1 MFDDDFK
8 PYLIEVNT
16 NPCLELASPLLAR
29 LIPTMLEN
37 AFRVVTDPLFPP
49 PEGFSQKKQVVQEL
63 CPENKFHVV
72 FDERV
77 DGPALETAFKTK
89 ENVIVEIDEEEIS
102 EEECYNDAEN

>member
-1 MFDDDFK
+1 
-8 PYLIEVNT
+8 
-16 NPCLELASPLLAR
+16 
-29 LIPTMLEN
+29 
-37 AFRVVTDPLFPP
+37 
-49 PEGFSQKKQVVQEL
+49 
-63 CPENKFHVV
+63 VV